1 MLRSAAV
8 GGRLRGVLHSFS
20 GDAAFG
26 RECLD
31 LGLDVSFA
39 GAVTY
44 TNKKFEPLRAAVA
57 AIPDDRI
64 LVETDSP
71 YLVPHPLRG
80 KQQRNEPAQ
89 ILLTARRLAE
99 LRGRTLDELDPDNH
113 GQRPA
118 ALPAA
123 AVKWF
128 APDAAEGLRHNPV
141 ACL

>member
-1 MLRSAAV
+1 MRRPL
-8 GGRLRGVLHSFS
+8 GGPLRGVLHSFS
-20 GDAAFG
+20 GDAAFA
-26 RECLD
+26 RECLE

-80 KQQRNEPAQ
+80 KQRRNEPAQ

-99 LRGRTLDELDPDNH
+99 LRGKTLDEFDRTTTANA
-113 GQRPA
+113 QRLFR
-118 ALPAA
+118 LP
-123 AVKWF
+123 
-128 APDAAEGLRHNPV
+128 PS
-141 ACL
+141 